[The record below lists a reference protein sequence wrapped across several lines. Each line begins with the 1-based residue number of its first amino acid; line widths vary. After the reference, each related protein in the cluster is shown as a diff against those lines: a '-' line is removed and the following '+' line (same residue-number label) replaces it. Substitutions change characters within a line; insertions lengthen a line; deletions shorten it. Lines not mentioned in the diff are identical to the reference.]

1 MGMWPRAL
9 LGREPCFALT
19 APPADGIL
27 APVMVA
33 RSLAVDEG
41 RLRIEISVQEI
52 GEDLL
57 VAMWGGTRP
66 HIGAVGVAVPRPSL
80 RDPAKWSATSS
91 NFTFL
96 GHKED
101 AIVREVS
108 ETLAAALRKNVVVT
122 AGMHWDDLGPDD
134 IDTVA
139 RLSRRGTQ
147 SIIEQ
152 LQDGKN
158 KGASGS

>member
-1 MGMWPRAL
+1 MA
-9 LGREPCFALT
+9 E
-19 APPADGIL
+19 
-27 APVMVA
+27 

-41 RLRIEISVQEI
+41 RLRIEISVREI

-66 HIGAVGVAVPRPSL
+66 HIGAVGIAVPRPSL
-80 RDPAKWSATSS
+80 RDPSQWSATSS
-91 NFTFL
+91 NYTFL

-108 ETLAAALRKNVVVT
+108 ETLAAALRRNVVVT
-122 AGMHWDDLGPDD
+122 AGMHWDDLGPDE
-134 IDTVA
+134 IEQIA
-139 RLSRRGTQ
+139 RLSRRVAQ

-152 LQDGKN
+152 LRDGKN
-158 KGASGS
+158 KGA